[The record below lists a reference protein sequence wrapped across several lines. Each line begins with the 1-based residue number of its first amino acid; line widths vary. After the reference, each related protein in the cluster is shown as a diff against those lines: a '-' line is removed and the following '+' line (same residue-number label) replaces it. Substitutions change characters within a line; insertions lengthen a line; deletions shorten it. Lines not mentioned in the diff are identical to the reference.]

1 MAKSKNDLDILGAN
15 IAKYRK
21 EKGLTQDKLAELLYI
36 SDKTV
41 SKWETGKSGPDILII
56 SDLAD
61 VLGVEV
67 DDLLRGTSKKNKDR
81 RITRWLNIAFL
92 CIFILVTCAFLYVK
106 FNSWKVY
113 DFKSTNE
120 NFYVSGY
127 VVSNNYES
135 RIVIDGFTSEEYLLK
150 MKDVSFIEMNFY
162 INDEVVYN
170 HQSNK
175 NENVVNLFLDD
186 MSSFSFDTSHI
197 INSKNDFENVYIVVS
212 VLTKDEGADDI
223 ICLKNSSTK

>member
-1 MAKSKNDLDILGAN
+1 MGKGKNDLDILGAN

-21 EKGLTQDKLAELLYI
+21 EKGLTQDKLAELLYV

-81 RITRWLNIAFL
+81 CVSKWLNIIFI
-92 CIFILVTCAFLYVK
+92 CIFLFVVCLLMYVK
-106 FNSWKVY
+106 FNSWNVY

-135 RIVIDGFTSEEYLLK
+135 RFVINTFTSDDYLAK
-150 MKDVSFIEMNFY
+150 MKDVSYIEMNFY
-162 INDEVVYN
+162 VNDEIVYN
-170 HQSNK
+170 YESK
-175 NENVVNLFLDD
+175 DDIDIPSVFLENVN
-186 MSSFSFDTSHI
+186 SISFDTSHL
-197 INSKNDFENVYIVVS
+197 INDEEDIEDVYIV
-212 VLTKDEGADDI
+212 LTVIADDERKDDI
-223 ICLKNSSTK
+223 IHFK

>member
-1 MAKSKNDLDILGAN
+1 MGKGKNDLDILGAN

-21 EKGLTQDKLAELLYI
+21 EKGLTQDKLAELLYV

-81 RITRWLNIAFL
+81 RVSKWLNIIFI
-92 CIFILVTCAFLYVK
+92 CIFLFVVCLLMYVK
-106 FNSWKVY
+106 FNSWNVY

-127 VVSNNYES
+127 VVSNNFES
-135 RIVIDGFTSEEYLLK
+135 RVVINTFTSDDYLAK
-150 MKDVSFIEMNFY
+150 MKDVSYIEMNFY
-162 INDEVVYN
+162 VNDEIVYN
-170 HQSNK
+170 YESK
-175 NENVVNLFLDD
+175 DDIDIPSVFLENVN
-186 MSSFSFDTSHI
+186 SISFDTSYI
-197 INSKNDFENVYIVVS
+197 INGKNDIEDVYIV
-212 VLTKDEGADDI
+212 LTVIANEESKDDI
-223 ICLKNSSTK
+223 ITFK

>member
-1 MAKSKNDLDILGAN
+1 MGKGKNDLDILGAN

-21 EKGLTQDKLAELLYI
+21 EKGLTQDKLAELLYV

-81 RITRWLNIAFL
+81 RVSKWLNIIFI
-92 CIFILVTCAFLYVK
+92 CIFLFVVCLLMYVK
-106 FNSWKVY
+106 FNSWNVY

-135 RIVIDGFTSEEYLLK
+135 RVVINTFTSDDYLAK
-150 MKDVSFIEMNFY
+150 MKDVSYIEMNFY
-162 INDEVVYN
+162 VNDEIVYN
-170 HQSNK
+170 YESK
-175 NENVVNLFLDD
+175 DDIDIPSVFLENVN
-186 MSSFSFDTSHI
+186 SISFDTSYI
-197 INSKNDFENVYIVVS
+197 INGKNDIEDVYIV
-212 VLTKDEGADDI
+212 LTVIANEESKDDI
-223 ICLKNSSTK
+223 ITFK

>member
-1 MAKSKNDLDILGAN
+1 MGKGKNDLDILGAN

-81 RITRWLNIAFL
+81 CVSKWLNIIFI
-92 CIFILVTCAFLYVK
+92 CIFLFVVCLLMYVK
-106 FNSWKVY
+106 FNSWNVY

-135 RIVIDGFTSEEYLLK
+135 RVVINGFTSENYLLK
-150 MKDVSFIEMNFY
+150 MNDISYIEMNIY
-162 INDEVVYN
+162 IKDEVVYTY
-170 HQSNK
+170 QSK
-175 NENVVNLFLDD
+175 ENENVVNLFLDD
-186 MSSFSFDTSHI
+186 VSSVTFDTSYI
-197 INSKNDFENVYIVVS
+197 INGKNDIEDVYIVISFEESKHLV
-212 VLTKDEGADDI
+212 DDI
-223 ICLKNSSTK
+223 IYFK

>member
-1 MAKSKNDLDILGAN
+1 MGKGKNDLDILGAN

-21 EKGLTQDKLAELLYI
+21 EKGLTQDKLAELLYV

-81 RITRWLNIAFL
+81 RVSKWLNIIFI
-92 CIFILVTCAFLYVK
+92 CIFLFVVCLLMYVK
-106 FNSWKVY
+106 FNSWNVY

-135 RIVIDGFTSEEYLLK
+135 RVVIDTFLSDNYLVE
-150 MKDVSFIEMNFY
+150 MKNVTYIEMKVY
-162 INDEVVYN
+162 INDDVVYN
-170 HQSNK
+170 YESIK
-175 NENVVNLFLDD
+175 DENVVNFFLNDVKTI
-186 MSSFSFDTSHI
+186 SFDTSHL
-197 INSKNDFENVYIVVS
+197 INGKNDIEDVYIVISFEKSKHLV
-212 VLTKDEGADDI
+212 DDI
-223 ICLKNSSTK
+223 IYFK

>member
-81 RITRWLNIAFL
+81 CITRWLNVAFL

-135 RIVIDGFTSEEYLLK
+135 RIVIDNFLSDNYLSV
-150 MKDVSFIEMNFY
+150 MDDVTYIEMKFFV
-162 INDEVVYN
+162 NDEVVYN
-170 HQSNK
+170 YQSEEY
-175 NENVVNLFLDD
+175 ENIVNLFFRDV
-186 MSSFSFDTSHI
+186 SSISFDTSQI
-197 INSKNDFENVYIVVS
+197 INHKNDFENVYIELI
-212 VLTKDEGADDI
+212 VLMSDERKDYI
-223 ICLKNSSTK
+223 ISLK

>member
-1 MAKSKNDLDILGAN
+1 MGKGKNDLDILGAN

-81 RITRWLNIAFL
+81 CVSKWLNIIFI
-92 CIFILVTCAFLYVK
+92 CIFLFVVCLLMYVK
-106 FNSWKVY
+106 FNSWIVY

-135 RIVIDGFTSEEYLLK
+135 RVVIDTFLSDNYLSELK
-150 MKDVSFIEMNFY
+150 NVTYIEMKFY
-162 INDEVVYN
+162 VNDEVVYN
-170 HQSNK
+170 YESIEDK
-175 NENVVNLFLDD
+175 NVVNFFLNDVKTI
-186 MSSFSFDTSHI
+186 SFDTSHL
-197 INSKNDFENVYIVVS
+197 INGKNDIEDVYIVLT
-212 VLTKDEGADDI
+212 VLENDESKDYTI
-223 ICLKNSSTK
+223 TFK

>member
-81 RITRWLNIAFL
+81 CITRWLNVAFL

-135 RIVIDGFTSEEYLLK
+135 RIVIDNFLSDNYLSV
-150 MKDVSFIEMNFY
+150 MDDVTYIEMKFFV
-162 INDEVVYN
+162 NDEVVYN
-170 HQSNK
+170 YQSK
-175 NENVVNLFLDD
+175 EYENIVNLFLRDV
-186 MSSFSFDTSHI
+186 SSISFDTSHI
-197 INSKNDFENVYIVVS
+197 INSKNDFDNVYIELVV
-212 VLTKDEGADDI
+212 LMNDERKDYI
-223 ICLKNSSTK
+223 ISLK

>member
-21 EKGLTQDKLAELLYI
+21 EKDLTQDKLAELLYI

-81 RITRWLNIAFL
+81 CITRWLNVAFL
-92 CIFILVTCAFLYVK
+92 CIFILVTCAFLFVK

-135 RIVIDGFTSEEYLLK
+135 RIVIDNFLSDNYLSV
-150 MKDVSFIEMNFY
+150 MDDVTYIEMKFFV
-162 INDEVVYN
+162 NDEVVYN
-170 HQSNK
+170 YQSK
-175 NENVVNLFLDD
+175 EYENIVNLFLRDV
-186 MSSFSFDTSHI
+186 SSVSFDTSHI
-197 INSKNDFENVYIVVS
+197 INSKNDFDYVYIELMTLVN
-212 VLTKDEGADDI
+212 DERKHDI
-223 ICLKNSSTK
+223 IYLK

>member
-1 MAKSKNDLDILGAN
+1 MGKGKNDLDILGAN

-81 RITRWLNIAFL
+81 RVSKWLNVIFI
-92 CIFILVTCAFLYVK
+92 CIFLFVVCLLMYVK
-106 FNSWKVY
+106 FNSWNVY

-135 RIVIDGFTSEEYLLK
+135 RVVIDTFLSDNYLSELK
-150 MKDVSFIEMNFY
+150 NVTYIEMKFY
-162 INDEVVYN
+162 VNDEVVYN
-170 HQSNK
+170 YESIEDK
-175 NENVVNLFLDD
+175 NVVNFFLNDVKTI
-186 MSSFSFDTSHI
+186 SFDTSHL
-197 INSKNDFENVYIVVS
+197 INGKNDIEDVYIVLT
-212 VLTKDEGADDI
+212 VLENDESKDYTI
-223 ICLKNSSTK
+223 TFK

>member
-1 MAKSKNDLDILGAN
+1 MGKSKNDLDILGAN

-81 RITRWLNIAFL
+81 CVSKWLNIIFI
-92 CIFILVTCAFLYVK
+92 CIFLFVVCLLMYVK
-106 FNSWKVY
+106 FNSWNVY

-135 RIVIDGFTSEEYLLK
+135 RVVINEFNSDNYLSK
-150 MKDVSFIEMNFY
+150 MKDVSYIEMNFY
-162 INDEVVYN
+162 VNNEIVYNYESKDDKDTPSVFLEKVNSISFDSSHLINDEEDIEDVY
-170 HQSNK
+170 
-175 NENVVNLFLDD
+175 V
-186 MSSFSFDTSHI
+186 
-197 INSKNDFENVYIVVS
+197 
-212 VLTKDEGADDI
+212 VLTFLANEESKDYTI
-223 ICLKNSSTK
+223 TFK

>member
-81 RITRWLNIAFL
+81 CITRWLNVAFL
-92 CIFILVTCAFLYVK
+92 FIFIFVTCAFLYVK

-135 RIVIDGFTSEEYLLK
+135 RIVINEFNSDNYLAV
-150 MKDVSFIEMNFY
+150 MDDVTYIEMKFY
-162 INDEVVYN
+162 VYDEVVYN
-170 HQSNK
+170 FVSK
-175 NENVVNLFLDD
+175 DDVDIVSGFLD
-186 MSSFSFDTSHI
+186 SVNSISFDMSHI
-197 INSKNDFENVYIVVS
+197 INSKNDFDNVYIELI
-212 VLTKDEGADDI
+212 VLMNDERKDYI
-223 ICLKNSSTK
+223 ISLK

>member
-1 MAKSKNDLDILGAN
+1 MGKGKNDLDILGAN

-21 EKGLTQDKLAELLYI
+21 EKGLTQDKLAELLYV

-81 RITRWLNIAFL
+81 RVSKWLNIIFI
-92 CIFILVTCAFLYVK
+92 CIFLFVVCLLMYVK
-106 FNSWKVY
+106 FNSWNVY

-135 RIVIDGFTSEEYLLK
+135 RVVIDTFLSDNYLSELK
-150 MKDVSFIEMNFY
+150 NVTYIEMKFY

-170 HQSNK
+170 YESIEDK
-175 NENVVNLFLDD
+175 NVVNLFLDD
-186 MSSFSFDTSHI
+186 VSSVTFDTSHLINDEEDFDDVYLVLSIETKKHNKDII
-197 INSKNDFENVYIVVS
+197 IN
-212 VLTKDEGADDI
+212 
-223 ICLKNSSTK
+223 LK

>member
-1 MAKSKNDLDILGAN
+1 MGKGKNDLDILGAN

-21 EKGLTQDKLAELLYI
+21 EKGLTQDKLAELLYV

-81 RITRWLNIAFL
+81 RVSKWLNIIFI
-92 CIFILVTCAFLYVK
+92 CIFLFVVCLLMYVK
-106 FNSWKVY
+106 FNSWNVY

-135 RIVIDGFTSEEYLLK
+135 RVVINTFTSDDYLAK
-150 MKDVSFIEMNFY
+150 MKDVSYIEMNFY
-162 INDEVVYN
+162 VNDEIVYN
-170 HQSNK
+170 YESK
-175 NENVVNLFLDD
+175 DDIDIPSVFLENVN
-186 MSSFSFDTSHI
+186 SISFDTSYI
-197 INSKNDFENVYIVVS
+197 INGKND
-212 VLTKDEGADDI
+212 
-223 ICLKNSSTK
+223 

>member
-1 MAKSKNDLDILGAN
+1 MAKSKNDLDVLGAN

-81 RITRWLNIAFL
+81 RITRWLNVVFL

-106 FNSWKVY
+106 FNSWNVY

-135 RIVIDGFTSEEYLLK
+135 RIVINEFNSDNYLAV
-150 MKDVSFIEMNFY
+150 MDDVTYIEMKFFVNNEVFYNFVSKGDAD
-162 INDEVVYN
+162 IVSDFFD
-170 HQSNK
+170 S
-175 NENVVNLFLDD
+175 VNSISFD
-186 MSSFSFDTSHI
+186 MSYI
-197 INSKNDFENVYIVVS
+197 INNKNDFDNVYIELVV
-212 VLTKDEGADDI
+212 LMNDERKDYI
-223 ICLKNSSTK
+223 ISLK

>member
-1 MAKSKNDLDILGAN
+1 MGKGKNDLDILGAN

-21 EKGLTQDKLAELLYI
+21 EKGLTQDKLAELLYV

-81 RITRWLNIAFL
+81 CVTKWLNIIFI
-92 CIFILVTCAFLYVK
+92 CIFLFVVCLLMYVK
-106 FNSWKVY
+106 FNSWNVY

-135 RIVIDGFTSEEYLLK
+135 RVVINTFLSDNYLAK
-150 MKDVSFIEMNFY
+150 MKDVSYVEMNFY
-162 INDEVVYN
+162 VNDEIVYN
-170 HQSNK
+170 YQSVEDK
-175 NENVVNLFLDD
+175 NAVDFFLKGVNPI
-186 MSSFSFDTSHI
+186 SFDTSYI
-197 INSKNDFENVYIVVS
+197 INGKNDIEDVYIV
-212 VLTKDEGADDI
+212 LTVIVDEESKDDI
-223 ICLKNSSTK
+223 ITFK

>member
-1 MAKSKNDLDILGAN
+1 MGKGKNDLDILGAN

-21 EKGLTQDKLAELLYI
+21 EKGLTQDKLAELLYV

-81 RITRWLNIAFL
+81 CVSKWLNIIFI
-92 CIFILVTCAFLYVK
+92 CIFLFVVCLLMYVK
-106 FNSWKVY
+106 FNSWNVY

-135 RIVIDGFTSEEYLLK
+135 RVVINEFNSDNYLSK
-150 MKDVSFIEMNFY
+150 MKNVSYVEMNFY
-162 INDEVVYN
+162 VNNEIVYN
-170 HQSNK
+170 YQSVEDK
-175 NENVVNLFLDD
+175 NVVDFFLKGVNPI
-186 MSSFSFDTSHI
+186 SFDTSYI
-197 INSKNDFENVYIVVS
+197 INDKNDIEDVYIV
-212 VLTKDEGADDI
+212 LTVIADEESKDDI
-223 ICLKNSSTK
+223 ITFK

>member
-1 MAKSKNDLDILGAN
+1 MGKGKNDLDILGAN

-21 EKGLTQDKLAELLYI
+21 EKGLTQDKLAELLYV

-81 RITRWLNIAFL
+81 RVSKWLNIIFI
-92 CIFILVTCAFLYVK
+92 CIFLFVVCLLMYVK
-106 FNSWKVY
+106 FNSWNVY

-135 RIVIDGFTSEEYLLK
+135 RVVINEFNSDNYLSK
-150 MKDVSFIEMNFY
+150 MKDVSYIEMNFY
-162 INDEVVYN
+162 VNDEIVYNYESKDDKDTPSVFLEKVNSISFDSSHLINDEEDIEDVY
-170 HQSNK
+170 
-175 NENVVNLFLDD
+175 V
-186 MSSFSFDTSHI
+186 
-197 INSKNDFENVYIVVS
+197 
-212 VLTKDEGADDI
+212 VLTFLANEESKDYTI
-223 ICLKNSSTK
+223 TFK

>member
-81 RITRWLNIAFL
+81 CITRWLNIIFL

-135 RIVIDGFTSEEYLLK
+135 RVVINEFNSKRYLSQLNDVTFVE
-150 MKDVSFIEMNFY
+150 MKFY
-162 INDEVVYN
+162 INEDVVYTYESKDDIDVV
-170 HQSNK
+170 SNFFDS
-175 NENVVNLFLDD
+175 VN
-186 MSSFSFDTSHI
+186 SISFDMSHI
-197 INSKNDFENVYIVVS
+197 INSKNDFDNVYIELI
-212 VLTKDEGADDI
+212 VLMNDERKDYI
-223 ICLKNSSTK
+223 ISLK

>member
-1 MAKSKNDLDILGAN
+1 MGKGKNDLDILGAN

-21 EKGLTQDKLAELLYI
+21 EKGLTQDKLAELLYV

-81 RITRWLNIAFL
+81 CVSKWLNIIFI
-92 CIFILVTCAFLYVK
+92 CIFLFVVCLLMYVK
-106 FNSWKVY
+106 FNSWNVY

-135 RIVIDGFTSEEYLLK
+135 RVVINTFTSDDYLAK
-150 MKDVSFIEMNFY
+150 MKDVSYIEMNFY
-162 INDEVVYN
+162 VNDEIVYN
-170 HQSNK
+170 YESK
-175 NENVVNLFLDD
+175 DDIDIPSVFLENVN
-186 MSSFSFDTSHI
+186 SISFDTSYI
-197 INSKNDFENVYIVVS
+197 INGKNDIEDVYIVISFEESKHLV
-212 VLTKDEGADDI
+212 DDI
-223 ICLKNSSTK
+223 IYFK

>member
-1 MAKSKNDLDILGAN
+1 MGKGKNDLDILGSN

-21 EKGLTQDKLAELLYI
+21 EKGLTQDKLAELLYV

-81 RITRWLNIAFL
+81 CVSKWLNIIFI
-92 CIFILVTCAFLYVK
+92 CIFLFVVCLLMYVK
-106 FNSWKVY
+106 FNSWNVY

-135 RIVIDGFTSEEYLLK
+135 RVVINEFNSDNYLSK
-150 MKDVSFIEMNFY
+150 MKDVSYIEMNFY
-162 INDEVVYN
+162 VNDEIVYN
-170 HQSNK
+170 YESK
-175 NENVVNLFLDD
+175 DDIDIPSVFLENVN
-186 MSSFSFDTSHI
+186 SISFDTSYI
-197 INSKNDFENVYIVVS
+197 INGKNDIEDVYIVISFEESKHLV
-212 VLTKDEGADDI
+212 DDI
-223 ICLKNSSTK
+223 IYFK

>member
-1 MAKSKNDLDILGAN
+1 MGKGKNDLDILGAN

-81 RITRWLNIAFL
+81 CVSKWLNIIFI
-92 CIFILVTCAFLYVK
+92 CIFLFVVCLLMYVK
-106 FNSWKVY
+106 FNSWNVY

-135 RIVIDGFTSEEYLLK
+135 RVVINNFLSDNYLLNMDDISYIEMNIYIK
-150 MKDVSFIEMNFY
+150 EEVVYAYQSTEDENIANLFLKDVSS
-162 INDEVVYN
+162 VT
-170 HQSNK
+170 
-175 NENVVNLFLDD
+175 
-186 MSSFSFDTSHI
+186 FDTSHL
-197 INSKNDFENVYIVVS
+197 INDEDDIENVYIV
-212 VLTKDEGADDI
+212 LTVITDDERKDDI
-223 ICLKNSSTK
+223 IHFK

>member
-1 MAKSKNDLDILGAN
+1 MGKGKNDLDILGAN

-21 EKGLTQDKLAELLYI
+21 EKGLTQDKLAELLYV

-81 RITRWLNIAFL
+81 RVSKWLNIIFI
-92 CIFILVTCAFLYVK
+92 CIFLFVVCLLMYVK
-106 FNSWKVY
+106 FNSWNVY

-135 RIVIDGFTSEEYLLK
+135 RVVIDTFLSDNYLVE
-150 MKDVSFIEMNFY
+150 MKNVTYIEMKVY
-162 INDEVVYN
+162 INDDVVYN
-170 HQSNK
+170 YESIK
-175 NENVVNLFLDD
+175 DENVVNFFLNDVKTI
-186 MSSFSFDTSHI
+186 SFDTSHL
-197 INSKNDFENVYIVVS
+197 INGKNDIEDVYIVLT
-212 VLTKDEGADDI
+212 VLANDESKDYI
-223 ICLKNSSTK
+223 ITFK

>member
-1 MAKSKNDLDILGAN
+1 MGKGKNDLDILGAN

-21 EKGLTQDKLAELLYI
+21 EKGLTQDKLAELLYV

-81 RITRWLNIAFL
+81 CVSKWLNIIFI
-92 CIFILVTCAFLYVK
+92 CIFLFVVCLLMYVK
-106 FNSWKVY
+106 FNSWNVY

-135 RIVIDGFTSEEYLLK
+135 RVVINTFTSDDYLAK
-150 MKDVSFIEMNFY
+150 MKDVSYIEMNFY
-162 INDEVVYN
+162 VNDEIVYN
-170 HQSNK
+170 YESK
-175 NENVVNLFLDD
+175 DDIDTSFVFLENVN
-186 MSSFSFDTSHI
+186 SISFDTSHL
-197 INSKNDFENVYIVVS
+197 INDEEDIEDVYIVLIVIS
-212 VLTKDEGADDI
+212 DDERKDDI
-223 ICLKNSSTK
+223 IHFK

>member
-61 VLGVEV
+61 VLGVEI

-81 RITRWLNIAFL
+81 RITRWLNVVFL

-106 FNSWKVY
+106 FNSWNVY

-135 RIVIDGFTSEEYLLK
+135 RVVIDN
-150 MKDVSFIEMNFY
+150 FISDNYF
-162 INDEVVYN
+162 VAL
-170 HQSNK
+170 HR
-175 NENVVNLFLDD
+175 F
-186 MSSFSFDTSHI
+186 
-197 INSKNDFENVYIVVS
+197 
-212 VLTKDEGADDI
+212 
-223 ICLKNSSTK
+223 

>member
-1 MAKSKNDLDILGAN
+1 MGKGKNDLDILGAN

-21 EKGLTQDKLAELLYI
+21 EKGLTQDKLAELLYV

-81 RITRWLNIAFL
+81 CVSKWLNIIFI
-92 CIFILVTCAFLYVK
+92 CIFLFVVCLLMYVK
-106 FNSWKVY
+106 FNSWNVY

-135 RIVIDGFTSEEYLLK
+135 RVVINNFLSDDYLLK
-150 MKDVSFIEMNFY
+150 MDDISYIEMNIYIKEDVVYTYQSTEDENIANLFLKDVSS
-162 INDEVVYN
+162 VT
-170 HQSNK
+170 
-175 NENVVNLFLDD
+175 
-186 MSSFSFDTSHI
+186 FDTSHL
-197 INSKNDFENVYIVVS
+197 INDEEDFDDVYIVLS
-212 VLTKDEGADDI
+212 IETKKHNKDI
-223 ICLKNSSTK
+223 IINLK

>member
-1 MAKSKNDLDILGAN
+1 MGKGKNDLDILGAN

-81 RITRWLNIAFL
+81 CVSKWLNIIFI
-92 CIFILVTCAFLYVK
+92 CIFLFVVCLLMYVK
-106 FNSWKVY
+106 FNSWNVY

-135 RIVIDGFTSEEYLLK
+135 RFVINTFLSDNYLAK
-150 MKDVSFIEMNFY
+150 MNDVSYIEMNFY
-162 INDEVVYN
+162 VNDEIVYN
-170 HQSNK
+170 YESK
-175 NENVVNLFLDD
+175 DDIDIPSVFLENVN
-186 MSSFSFDTSHI
+186 SISFDTSYI
-197 INSKNDFENVYIVVS
+197 INGKNDIEDVYIV
-212 VLTKDEGADDI
+212 LTVITDDERKDDI
-223 ICLKNSSTK
+223 IHFK

>member
-81 RITRWLNIAFL
+81 CITRWLNVAFL
-92 CIFILVTCAFLYVK
+92 FIFIFVTCAFLFVK

-135 RIVIDGFTSEEYLLK
+135 RIVINEFDSEKHLK
-150 MKDVSFIEMNFY
+150 HMTDVSYIEMKFY
-162 INDEVVYN
+162 VNDEVVYN
-170 HQSNK
+170 YQSTE
-175 NENVVNLFLDD
+175 NENIIDLFLDD
-186 MSSFSFDTSHI
+186 MSSVSFDTSQVV
-197 INSKNDFENVYIVVS
+197 NSKNDIKDICIVISFENSKHLV
-212 VLTKDEGADDI
+212 DDVI
-223 ICLKNSSTK
+223 LFK

>member
-1 MAKSKNDLDILGAN
+1 MAKSKNDLDILGTN

-21 EKGLTQDKLAELLYI
+21 EKGLTQDKLAELLYV

-81 RITRWLNIAFL
+81 CITRWLNVAFL
-92 CIFILVTCAFLYVK
+92 CIFIFVTCAFLYVK

-135 RIVIDGFTSEEYLLK
+135 RIVINEFNSDNYLSV
-150 MKDVSFIEMNFY
+150 MDDVTYIEMKFFV
-162 INDEVVYN
+162 NDEVVYN
-170 HQSNK
+170 YQSK
-175 NENVVNLFLDD
+175 ENEYIVNLFLRDVR
-186 MSSFSFDTSHI
+186 SISFDTSRI
-197 INSKNDFENVYIVVS
+197 INSRKDFDNVYIEITTLVNEER
-212 VLTKDEGADDI
+212 KHDI
-223 ICLKNSSTK
+223 IYLK

>member
-1 MAKSKNDLDILGAN
+1 MGKGKNDLDILGAN

-21 EKGLTQDKLAELLYI
+21 EKGLTQDKLAELLYV

-81 RITRWLNIAFL
+81 RVSKWLNVIFI
-92 CIFILVTCAFLYVK
+92 CIFLFVVCLLMYVK
-106 FNSWKVY
+106 FNSWNVY

-135 RIVIDGFTSEEYLLK
+135 RVVINEFNSDNYLSK
-150 MKDVSFIEMNFY
+150 MKDVSYIEMNFY
-162 INDEVVYN
+162 VNDEIVYN
-170 HQSNK
+170 YESK
-175 NENVVNLFLDD
+175 DDIDIPSVFLEKVN
-186 MSSFSFDTSHI
+186 SISFDTSHL
-197 INSKNDFENVYIVVS
+197 INDEEDFDDVYIVLS
-212 VLTKDEGADDI
+212 IETKKHNKDI
-223 ICLKNSSTK
+223 IINLK

>member
-1 MAKSKNDLDILGAN
+1 MGKGKNDLDILGAN

-81 RITRWLNIAFL
+81 CVSKWLNIIFI
-92 CIFILVTCAFLYVK
+92 CIFLFVVCLLMYVK
-106 FNSWKVY
+106 FNSWNVY

-135 RIVIDGFTSEEYLLK
+135 RVVINGFTSENYLLK
-150 MKDVSFIEMNFY
+150 IEDISYIEMNIY
-162 INDEVVYN
+162 IKDEVVYTY
-170 HQSNK
+170 QSLED
-175 NENVVNLFLDD
+175 ENIANLFLRDV
-186 MSSFSFDTSHI
+186 SSVAFNTSHL
-197 INSKNDFENVYIVVS
+197 IN
-212 VLTKDEGADDI
+212 DEDDI
-223 ICLKNSSTK
+223 EDVYVVVTVLANDERKDYTISFK

>member
-81 RITRWLNIAFL
+81 CITRWLNVAFL
-92 CIFILVTCAFLYVK
+92 FIFIFVTCAFLFVK

-135 RIVIDGFTSEEYLLK
+135 RIVINEFDSEKYLK
-150 MKDVSFIEMNFY
+150 HMTDVSYIEMKFY
-162 INDEVVYN
+162 VNDEVVYN
-170 HQSNK
+170 YQSQE
-175 NENVVNLFLDD
+175 NENIIDLFLDD
-186 MSSFSFDTSHI
+186 MSSVSFDTSQI
-197 INSKNDFENVYIVVS
+197 INSKNDFGNVYIELVV
-212 VLTKDEGADDI
+212 LMNDERKDYI
-223 ICLKNSSTK
+223 ISLK

>member
-1 MAKSKNDLDILGAN
+1 MGKGKNDLDILGAN

-21 EKGLTQDKLAELLYI
+21 EKGLTQDKLAELLYV

-81 RITRWLNIAFL
+81 RVSKWLNIIFI
-92 CIFILVTCAFLYVK
+92 CIFLFVVCLLMYVK
-106 FNSWKVY
+106 FNSWNVY

-135 RIVIDGFTSEEYLLK
+135 RVVINEFNSDNYLSK
-150 MKDVSFIEMNFY
+150 MKDVSYIEMNFY
-162 INDEVVYN
+162 VNDEIVYN
-170 HQSNK
+170 YESK
-175 NENVVNLFLDD
+175 DDKDTPSVFLENVN
-186 MSSFSFDTSHI
+186 SISFDTSYI
-197 INSKNDFENVYIVVS
+197 INGKNDIEDVYIV
-212 VLTKDEGADDI
+212 LTVIANEESKDDI
-223 ICLKNSSTK
+223 ITFK

>member
-81 RITRWLNIAFL
+81 CITRWLNVAFL
-92 CIFILVTCAFLYVK
+92 CIFILVTCAFLFVK

-135 RIVIDGFTSEEYLLK
+135 RIVINEFDSEKYLK
-150 MKDVSFIEMNFY
+150 HMTDVSYIEMKFY
-162 INDEVVYN
+162 VND
-170 HQSNK
+170 
-175 NENVVNLFLDD
+175 NVVFNYQSKEDENIVDLFLKDIR
-186 MSSFSFDTSHI
+186 SVSFDTSYVV
-197 INSKNDFENVYIVVS
+197 NGKNDINDFYIIISFEKSKQLV
-212 VLTKDEGADDI
+212 DDVI
-223 ICLKNSSTK
+223 HFE

>member
-1 MAKSKNDLDILGAN
+1 MAKSKNDLDALGAN

-81 RITRWLNIAFL
+81 RITRWLNVVFL
-92 CIFILVTCAFLYVK
+92 CIFIFVTCAFLYIK
-106 FNSWKVY
+106 FNSWNVY

-135 RIVIDGFTSEEYLLK
+135 RIVINEFNSKSYLSQLNDVTFVE
-150 MKDVSFIEMNFY
+150 MKFY
-162 INDEVVYN
+162 INEDVVYTYESEDDIDAV
-170 HQSNK
+170 SNFFDS
-175 NENVVNLFLDD
+175 VN
-186 MSSFSFDTSHI
+186 SISFDTPHI
-197 INSKNDFENVYIVVS
+197 INSKNDFDNVYIILSIESEKSNEDV
-212 VLTKDEGADDI
+212 I
-223 ICLKNSSTK
+223 IALK

>member
-81 RITRWLNIAFL
+81 RITRWLNVVFL
-92 CIFILVTCAFLYVK
+92 CIFIFVTCAFLYIK
-106 FNSWKVY
+106 FNSWNVY

-135 RIVIDGFTSEEYLLK
+135 RVVIDNFISDNYLAV
-150 MKDVSFIEMNFY
+150 MDDVTYIEMTFFVN
-162 INDEVVYN
+162 NEVVYN
-170 HQSNK
+170 FVSK
-175 NENVVNLFLDD
+175 GDADIVSDFLD
-186 MSSFSFDTSHI
+186 SVNSISFDTAFI
-197 INSKNDFENVYIVVS
+197 INSKNDFDNVYIELI
-212 VLTKDEGADDI
+212 VLTNDESKDYI
-223 ICLKNSSTK
+223 ISLK

>member
-1 MAKSKNDLDILGAN
+1 MGKGKNDLDILGAN

-81 RITRWLNIAFL
+81 CVSKWLNIIFI
-92 CIFILVTCAFLYVK
+92 CIFLFVVCLLMYVK
-106 FNSWKVY
+106 FNSWNVY

-135 RIVIDGFTSEEYLLK
+135 RVVINTFTSDDYLAK
-150 MKDVSFIEMNFY
+150 MKDVSYIEMNFY
-162 INDEVVYN
+162 VNDEIVYN
-170 HQSNK
+170 YESK
-175 NENVVNLFLDD
+175 DDIDIPSVFLENVN
-186 MSSFSFDTSHI
+186 SISFDTSYI
-197 INSKNDFENVYIVVS
+197 INGKNDIEDVYIV
-212 VLTKDEGADDI
+212 LTVIANEESKDDI
-223 ICLKNSSTK
+223 ITFK